1 MEFIV
6 KADLME
12 ELEKKSYSYGSKRFI
27 REFPT
32 VKAIPIE
39 WLREYCKYNHT
50 PDGMDWHIAIEL
62 IIKRW
67 EKENDNN

>member
-32 VKAIPIE
+32 VKAISIE
-39 WLREYCKYNHT
+39 W
-50 PDGMDWHIAIEL
+50 
-62 IIKRW
+62 IKKWLGKLKNVYDDSVYQMLEDW